1 MTTYDA
7 SADRTALPVSAT
19 LAWWATAW
27 LRGHVVTDLLL
38 DALGADERLHR
49 LADGAALPVVLGG
62 WRAAGATDVGLALPI
77 EGDPLGL
84 GGPATLNDLA
94 LEHGQAVVCSQA
106 AAALVPEVATETV
119 TWHAVAADRR
129 QLPDVGETDRELRR
143 QVLEAANGLAA
154 IDVARWRPEAADLFL
169 DRHRPVPAAPPG
181 VPARC
186 VDLAGRALT
195 ALAIADLALEDD
207 GGAVSATEAR
217 ARRDTLLPLERAA
230 RRALVAACSPEV
242 WPPA

>member
-7 SADRTALPVSAT
+7 GDDRTRLPVSAT

-38 DALGADERLHR
+38 DALAGDDRLHR
-49 LADGAALPVVLGG
+49 LADGATLPVVLGG
-62 WRAAGATDVGLALPI
+62 WRAAGATEVGLALPV

-84 GGPATLNDLA
+84 GGPPSLNTLA
-94 LEHGQAVVCSQA
+94 LELGEAVVCSRA
-106 AAALVPEVATETV
+106 GAALVPEVSTETV
-119 TWHAVAADRR
+119 TWHELPAERR
-129 QLPDVGETDRELRR
+129 QLPDVGEADRDLRG
-143 QVLEAANGLAA
+143 QLIAAADGLAA
-154 IDVARWRPEAADLFL
+154 LDVARWRPEAADLFL
-169 DRHRPVPAAPPG
+169 DRRRPAPAAPPG

-195 ALAIADLALEDD
+195 AVAIADLALDDD
-207 GGAVSATEAR
+207 GGAVSASEAQ
-217 ARRDTLLPLERAA
+217 ARQAVLLPLERAA